1 MYFQIKLIKKHI
13 KVIIKIHIPP
23 NKTFQIINS
32 FHKQMQNQQ
41 GNIIQNLIK
50 LNVFKFFLKY
60 ETFSLNNR

>member
-50 LNVFKFFLKY
+50 LKCI
-60 ETFSLNNR
+60 